1 MPITMLRT
9 VQFLILAMC
18 AMMAEAR
25 PVVRHIRSA
34 HGKGSGWIACVAHAL
49 TCL

>member
-1 MPITMLRT
+1 MQVTMLRT

-25 PVVRHIRSA
+25 PLVRHIRST
-34 HGKGSGWIACVAHAL
+34 HGKISGWIDRVPL
-49 TCL
+49 L